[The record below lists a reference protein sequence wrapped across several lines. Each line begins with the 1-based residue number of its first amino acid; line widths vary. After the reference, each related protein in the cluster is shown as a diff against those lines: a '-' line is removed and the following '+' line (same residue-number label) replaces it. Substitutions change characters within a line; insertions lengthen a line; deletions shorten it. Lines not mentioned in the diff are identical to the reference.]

1 MNESQMKLAFRYMPT
16 NHFGFFIRHEHGSN
30 FVNIMREVAKE
41 KNMNIVE
48 IDCNQLILDEDAVY
62 QKINEN
68 KIYNEFGP
76 TTGIKTI
83 YLFDDFNMLDEDKQQ
98 KIYYMLHNM
107 KLRMNSLLDSFYVFG
122 ILVDKNWDYG
132 KHELALD
139 NYYTDH
145 GVCFNLV
152 KND

>member
-1 MNESQMKLAFRYMPT
+1 
-16 NHFGFFIRHEHGSN
+16 
-30 FVNIMREVAKE
+30 MREVAKE

-83 YLFDDFNMLDEDKQQ
+83 YLFDDFNMLEEDKQQ

-152 KND
+152 KNV

>member
-1 MNESQMKLAFRYMPT
+1 MPT
-16 NHFGFFIRHEHGSN
+16 NHFGTFIKHEHGAN
-30 FVNIMREVAKE
+30 FVNTMREVAKNKE
-41 KNMNIVE
+41 MNIVE
-48 IDCNQLILDEDAVY
+48 IDCNQLILDENIVFEAVA
-62 QKINEN
+62 EN
-68 KIYNEFGP
+68 RGK
-76 TTGIKTI
+76 KTI

-98 KIYYMLHNM
+98 KIYYNLHQM

-152 KND
+152 KNA

>member
-83 YLFDDFNMLDEDKQQ
+83 YLFDDFNMLEEDKQQ

-122 ILVDKNWDYG
+122 ILVDNNWDYG

-145 GVCFNLV
+145 GVNFNLV
-152 KND
+152 KNV

>member
-76 TTGIKTI
+76 TTGMKTI

-152 KND
+152 KNV

>member
-76 TTGIKTI
+76 NTGIKTI

-152 KND
+152 KNV

>member
-1 MNESQMKLAFRYMPT
+1 MPT

-30 FVNIMREVAKE
+30 FVYIMREVAKE

-98 KIYYMLHNM
+98 KIYYNLHQM

-139 NYYTDH
+139 YYYTDH
-145 GVCFNLV
+145 GVNFNLV
-152 KND
+152 KNV

>member
-98 KIYYMLHNM
+98 KIYYNLHQM

-145 GVCFNLV
+145 GVSFNLV
-152 KND
+152 KNA